1 MQKGSN
7 VGNKTNEL
15 LQEIISK
22 LTVLNERA
30 AEQAFALNCCAL
42 ALGIMWGAMTWA
54 LLLWSKNEREF
65 F

>member
-1 MQKGSN
+1 M
-7 VGNKTNEL
+7 GNKTNEL
-15 LQEIISK
+15 LQEISAK
-22 LTVLNERA
+22 LTALHDIA
-30 AEQAFALNCCAL
+30 AQQAFAMNCCAL